1 MIAFLKNNFA
11 LMDFVNFIDFSEQGG
26 GVMIYV
32 RNYTL
37 SKQSTKNNIDG
48 EIDGLFVKINLRKT
62 KWLLYGT
69 YHPPSQNKSLYI
81 DSVSS
86 ALDTYLSQYD
96 KLFLVG
102 DFNCET
108 FDPTLKGF
116 LDQYSLKNIV
126 KEPTCFKS
134 VTNPSCIDLILTN
147 NSYCF
152 ENTIAVSTGLSDF
165 HKMLLTTFK

>member
-1 MIAFLKNNFA
+1 
-11 LMDFVNFIDFSEQGG
+11 MDFVNFIDFSEQGG

-32 RNYTL
+32 RNDIP
-37 SKQSTKNNIDG
+37 SKQLTKHTIDG
-48 EIDGLFVKINLRKT
+48 EIEGLFVEISLRKT

-96 KLFLVG
+96 KLLLVG

-108 FDPTLKGF
+108 FEPTLKGF
-116 LDQYSLKNIV
+116 LDQ
-126 KEPTCFKS
+126 
-134 VTNPSCIDLILTN
+134 
-147 NSYCF
+147 
-152 ENTIAVSTGLSDF
+152 
-165 HKMLLTTFK
+165 